1 MFSSAGAFSG
11 LFGSQNSVRSNL
23 IEPRGYLKHAVDVA
37 DISKELKQDRKE
49 SFEEGPQN
57 QEDQR
62 KINNLAFRSQ
72 IKRAEVINQLG
83 GIEKLSDSDSVG
95 GFPGSQMGT
104 NSTGLIPSTEL
115 KIFKKRKNGKKTSF
129 PKKSTAKKG
138 RQSFSGKKKN
148 TKKASSQKNTKKSKN
163 QKIIKNTRW

>member
-129 PKKSTAKKG
+129 PKKSTRRKVVSPFLVRKRIPKK
-138 RQSFSGKKKN
+138 RVVKRIPKN
-148 TKKASSQKNTKKSKN
+148 RK
-163 QKIIKNTRW
+163 TRR